1 MLGACAILSLI
12 AVPALAGNTIVV
24 SQRDRA
30 FMTREVDIKAGDSIR
45 FTDDDAFA
53 HQIFV
58 DSPTFTY
65 ESDEQDPGQTVVVTF
80 PRPGTFDVQC
90 RIHPKMHLRVVV
102 R

>member
-1 MLGACAILSLI
+1 MI
-12 AVPALAGNTIVV
+12 ATPALASSTIVV
-24 SQRDRA
+24 SQKDRA
-30 FMTREVDIKAGDSIR
+30 FMTREVQIKVGDSIR
-45 FTDDDAFA
+45 FTDDDEFA

-58 DSPTFTY
+58 DSPSFTY
-65 ESDEQDPGQTVVVTF
+65 ESDEQAPGQPVVVTF